1 MEVLEEEVRKLQEQ
15 KAAVESANDEL
26 QRQNKYWEDL
36 FSKQQLQFAGQI
48 SVAPLASSTNGN
60 RSSVE
65 FNSPTELTLTEHSQS
80 GASLSGASLSG
91 ASLSGAASFSGAAS
105 LSGAE
110 SNHELSYTSLK
121 MASDKGAK
129 R

>member
-15 KAAVESANDEL
+15 KAAVESANEEL

-36 FSKQQLQFAGQI
+36 FAKQQLQTVVPI
-48 SVAPLASSTNGN
+48 SIAPLSSSNGTQ
-60 RSSVE
+60 SPAPGTTE
-65 FNSPTELTLTEHSQS
+65 FNSQTDITKSDQSQS
-80 GASLSGASLSG
+80 Q
-91 ASLSGAASFSGAAS
+91 S

-110 SNHELSYTSLK
+110 SCYNELSYTSLR

>member
-48 SVAPLASSTNGN
+48 SVAPLASSTNG
-60 RSSVE
+60 SSVE
-65 FNSPTELTLTEHSQS
+65 FNSQTELTITEHSQS

-91 ASLSGAASFSGAAS
+91 ASLSA

-110 SNHELSYTSLK
+110 SSHELSYTSLK